1 MIKKKLLVI
10 AAIAVLGAVVPV
22 DSANASC
29 VAEIYDVTP
38 DSQSPSSL
46 VAWFRGRC
54 SGPHGEVGYSYNGKE
69 VLGMTGYNPVMGY
82 FFANGGFGIPIEK
95 GLESYTIR
103 IWFKDADG
111 FVFSDPWT
119 YWNPDFVSTP
129 VEPTLST
136 STTISPTT
144 TIPASTTTTVSPTTT
159 TTLAVAPVLSVEV
172 TVTGSVEIKSSVP
185 VMKVLKKV
193 CVKNQ
198 KVQGKSHPKC
208 KVAKK

>member
-1 MIKKKLLVI
+1 MKKKILVI

-54 SGPHGEVGYSYNGKE
+54 SGPHGEAGYSYNGKE

-111 FVFSDPWT
+111 FVFSNPWT
-119 YWNPDFVSTP
+119 YWNPDFISTP
-129 VEPTLST
+129 VEPTLIT
-136 STTISPTT
+136 ATTIPTP
-144 TIPASTTTTVSPTTT
+144 IPASTTTTVPPTTT
-159 TTLAVAPVLSVEV
+159 IPPPTTVAPALSVEV
-172 TVTGSVEIKSSVP
+172 LVSGSVQIKSSVP

-198 KVQGKSHPKC
+198 KVQSKSHPKC
-208 KVAKK
+208 KVVKK

>member
-1 MIKKKLLVI
+1 MMKKKILVV
-10 AAIAVLGAVVPV
+10 AAIAVLGAVIPV

-54 SGPHGEVGYSYNGKE
+54 SGPHGEAGYSYNGKE
-69 VLGMTGYNPVMGY
+69 VLGITGYNPVMGY
-82 FFANGGFGIPIEK
+82 FFANGGFGVPIEK
-95 GLESYTIR
+95 GLESYTVR

-111 FVFSDPWT
+111 VAFSNPWT
-119 YWNPDFVSTP
+119 YWNPDFISTP
-129 VEPTLST
+129 VEPTLVAATT
-136 STTISPTT
+136 STT

-172 TVTGSVEIKSSVP
+172 PVTGSVEIKSSVP

-198 KVQGKSHPKC
+198 KVQSKSHPKC

>member
-1 MIKKKLLVI
+1 MV
-10 AAIAVLGAVVPV
+10 AAIAVLGAVIPV

-54 SGPHGEVGYSYNGKE
+54 SGPHGEAGYSYNGKE

-82 FFANGGFGIPIEK
+82 FFANGGFGVPIEK
-95 GLESYTIR
+95 GLESYTVR

-111 FVFSDPWT
+111 FTFSNPWT
-119 YWNPDFVSTP
+119 YWNPDFISTP
-129 VEPTLST
+129 VEPTLIT
-136 STTISPTT
+136 ATTIAPTT
-144 TIPASTTTTVSPTTT
+144 TIAQTTTIAPTTTITQTTTV
-159 TTLAVAPVLSVEV
+159 APALSVEV
-172 TVTGSVEIKSSVP
+172 MVGGSVEIKSFVP

-193 CVKNQ
+193 CMKNQ
-198 KVQGKSHPKC
+198 KIQGKSQPKC
-208 KVAKK
+208 KVVKK

>member
-1 MIKKKLLVI
+1 MMKKKLLVI

-111 FVFSDPWT
+111 FTFSNPWT
-119 YWNPDFVSTP
+119 YWNPDFISTP
-129 VEPTLST
+129 VEPTLVAATT
-136 STTISPTT
+136 STT
-144 TIPASTTTTVSPTTT
+144 TIPASTTTTVPPTTT
-159 TTLAVAPVLSVEV
+159 IPPTTIAPELSVEV
-172 TVTGSVEIKSSVP
+172 LVSGSVEIKSSVP

-198 KVQGKSHPKC
+198 KIQSKSHPKC